1 MVITNW
7 RQAAPTIVHQY
18 GIDYKLLKGQAD
30 FSPDVPNYCMRGM
43 LYVAYAML
51 QTGKSYEA
59 HAHGDHEEGY
69 YIIAGHGTMTING
82 ERQSIRDGDAI
93 FIPAGDTHS
102 ISNTGEEFLVFLA
115 FAAQVPEDKAPVQGK
130 EGC

>member
-59 HAHGDHEEGY
+59 HAHG
-69 YIIAGHGTMTING
+69 
-82 ERQSIRDGDAI
+82 I

>member
-1 MVITNW
+1 MET
-7 RQAAPTIVHQY
+7 
-18 GIDYKLLKGQAD
+18 
-30 FSPDVPNYCMRGM
+30 MRR
-43 LYVAYAML
+43 
-51 QTGKSYEA
+51 S
-59 HAHGDHEEGY
+59 
-69 YIIAGHGTMTING
+69 MTING

>member
-51 QTGKSYEA
+51 QTGK
-59 HAHGDHEEGY
+59 